1 MTKTLLRF
9 TTIKLNVIIT
19 GEIKVNKKLGN
30 ENTVKRFVCKLL
42 FTTVFILILL
52 SYSAFVSSI
61 ASVRAAEPDIN
72 DKMMAI
78 LNNVV
83 GLNTEDYV
91 VNITSNPD
99 REYRG
104 LLQKDV
110 DATLYSVPNYTWVM
124 DVKAYFVNDNVRMIY
139 ISYPELPA
147 EYPPADTTVEMAKGL
162 LERYQNYTGVS
173 FYGELAS
180 MLDDVDATNNITKS
194 AGNIRLE
201 VNNFENVIADYSWR
215 YIDEKG
221 IVARSKSVL
230 LEYERGRLKGFS
242 NDWHLYTI
250 GGTPKISGEEAT
262 EIAIEASKNY
272 SYEVSTENGTLTV
285 TGFEIAPESLGHEVL
300 SYLNNPN
307 PSLARG
313 GDPFTLYPSWYVPI
327 GFRQSYPGGVTGM
340 IVTVWADTGE
350 VSVTNPMVVVI
361 PEVLSCG
368 LMLLLLMTTLVAII
382 CKQKLAKTRI

>member
-1 MTKTLLRF
+1 M
-9 TTIKLNVIIT
+9 
-19 GEIKVNKKLGN
+19 VNHFI
-30 ENTVKRFVCKLL
+30 RKLL
-42 FTTVFILILL
+42 FTTVFISILL
-52 SYSAFVSSI
+52 SYCVFMSSI
-61 ASVRAAEPDIN
+61 PSVRAAETDLE

-78 LNNVV
+78 LNDVV

-91 VNITSNPD
+91 VHITSNPD

-110 DATLYSVPNYTWVM
+110 DATLYSVQNYTWVM
-124 DVKAYFVNDNVRMIY
+124 DVKAYFVNDNVCMIY

-147 EYPPADTTVEMAKGL
+147 EYPPAYTTVEMAKSF
-162 LERYQNYTGVS
+162 LERYQNYTGDS
-173 FYGELAS
+173 FYDELAS
-180 MLDDVDATNNITKS
+180 MLDDVDATNSTTKS

-201 VNNFENVIADYSWR
+201 LNNFDNVIANYNWR
-215 YIDEKG
+215 YIDENG

-242 NDWHLYTI
+242 NNWHLYTI
-250 GGTPKISGEEAT
+250 GGMPEISGEEAT
-262 EIAIEASKNY
+262 EIAIEAAQNY
-272 SYEVSTENGTLTV
+272 SYEVSADNGTLTV

-300 SYLNNPN
+300 SYLNFPD

-327 GFRQSYPGGVTGM
+327 GFNQSYPGGVTGV

-350 VSVTNPMVVVI
+350 VSATNPMVVVI
-361 PEVLSCG
+361 PEALSCS
-368 LMLLLLMTTLVAII
+368 LMLLLLVAT
-382 CKQKLAKTRI
+382 CCVVGVGDT

>member
-1 MTKTLLRF
+1 MTKILKRRSLPAMVLFSLL
-9 TTIKLNVIIT
+9 LVSC
-19 GEIKVNKKLGN
+19 VH
-30 ENTVKRFVCKLL
+30 
-42 FTTVFILILL
+42 L
-52 SYSAFVSSI
+52 SLPSLVY
-61 ASVRAAEPDIN
+61 AAEPDIE

-78 LNNVV
+78 LNDVV

-91 VNITSNPD
+91 VHITLNPD

-110 DATLYSVPNYTWVM
+110 DAILYHSQNYTWVM
-124 DVKAYFVNDNVRMIY
+124 RVTVYFVNDNVRMIY

-147 EYPPADTTVEMAKGL
+147 EYPPAYTTVEMAKGF
-162 LERYQNYTGVS
+162 LERYQNYTGDS

-180 MLDDVDATNNITKS
+180 MLDDVDATNSTTKS

-201 VNNFENVIADYSWR
+201 LNNFDNVIADYNWR
-215 YIDEKG
+215 YIDENG

-230 LEYERGRLKGFS
+230 LEYERGRLKALS
-242 NDWHLYTI
+242 NNWHLYTI
-250 GGTPKISGEEAT
+250 GGTPEISGEEAT
-262 EIAIEASKNY
+262 EIAIEAAQNY
-272 SYEVSTENGTLTV
+272 SYEVSADNGTLTV

-300 SYLNNPN
+300 SYLNFPD

-327 GFRQSYPGGVTGM
+327 GFNQSYPGGVTGI

-350 VSVTNPMVVVI
+350 VSATNPMVVVI
-361 PEVLSCG
+361 PEVLSCS
-368 LMLLLLMTTLVAII
+368 LMLLLLVATLVVLI
-382 CKQKLAKTRI
+382 CIQRLLKTSSI

>member
-1 MTKTLLRF
+1 M
-9 TTIKLNVIIT
+9 
-19 GEIKVNKKLGN
+19 VNHFI
-30 ENTVKRFVCKLL
+30 RKLL
-42 FTTVFILILL
+42 FTTVFISILL
-52 SYSAFVSSI
+52 SYCVFMSSI
-61 ASVRAAEPDIN
+61 PSVRAAETDLE

-78 LNNVV
+78 LNDVV

-91 VNITSNPD
+91 VHITSNPD

-110 DATLYSVPNYTWVM
+110 DATLYSVQNYTWVM
-124 DVKAYFVNDNVRMIY
+124 DVKAYFVNDNVCMIY

-147 EYPPADTTVEMAKGL
+147 EYPPAYTTVEMAKSF
-162 LERYQNYTGVS
+162 LERYQNYTGDS
-173 FYGELAS
+173 FYDELAS
-180 MLDDVDATNNITKS
+180 MLDDVDATNSTTKS

-201 VNNFENVIADYSWR
+201 LNNFDNVIANYNWR
-215 YIDEKG
+215 YIDENG

-242 NDWHLYTI
+242 NNWHLYTI
-250 GGTPKISGEEAT
+250 GGTPEISGEEAT
-262 EIAIEASKNY
+262 EIAIEAAQNY
-272 SYEVSTENGTLTV
+272 SYEVSADNGTLTV

-300 SYLNNPN
+300 SYLNFPD

-327 GFRQSYPGGVTGM
+327 GFNQSYPGGVTGV

-350 VSVTNPMVVVI
+350 VSATNPMVVVI
-361 PEVLSCG
+361 PEALSCS
-368 LMLLLLMTTLVAII
+368 LMLLLLVATLVVLI
-382 CKQKLAKTRI
+382 CKQRLLKTSSI